1 MAVGE
6 VHRNIVV
13 GREMLHET
21 RSTDSGV
28 SCMEDYEHNMQQRR
42 PSNAL
47 AITRAQQLKILEN
60 SARVRLCRSEADIV
74 DSPSLEDG
82 VHTPGKKSVVYISY
96 TDHASQWVRST
107 LKPMI
112 DSWEVA
118 DVMLPERDMVAGKA
132 ISNERRRLIV
142 EADKI
147 VVVVS
152 PDYYDSEWCSYELMH
167 AIQNEPTL
175 SRGRIIPVLID
186 GCKLLPKNMEVVVP
200 LFAYEL
206 DFSQRLRAAICP
218 HPTARRSLQY

>member
-1 MAVGE
+1 MDVGG
-6 VHRNIVV
+6 VHRNINV

-28 SCMEDYEHNMQQRR
+28 SCTEDYEHSTRR
-42 PSNAL
+42 PL
-47 AITRAQQLKILEN
+47 GMTRAQQLKILEN
-60 SARVRLCRSEADIV
+60 NAPVRLCRSETDIA
-74 DSPSLEDG
+74 DSPPMAAG
-82 VHTPGKKSVVYISY
+82 VNTPRKKSVIYISY
-96 TDHASQWVRST
+96 TDHMSQWVRST

-112 DSWEVA
+112 DSWDIA
-118 DVMLPERDMVAGKA
+118 NVMLPERDMVAGKA

-147 VVVVS
+147 IVVVS
-152 PDYYDSEWCSYELMH
+152 PDYYNSEWCSYELMH

-200 LFAYEL
+200 LFAYEQ
-206 DFSQRLRAAICP
+206 DFSQRLRAAIYP
-218 HPTARRSLQY
+218 QPTPRLSLQYH